1 MKTKLEKNTRENK
14 TQKLKK
20 NKVTG
25 IEKNFK
31 ESIYQ
36 CQLSKVRYQILP
48 KPRALNNNDVLSLM
62 VSEYQIAY
70 KWDKFCP
77 VTSIASAGK
86 I

>member
-1 MKTKLEKNTRENK
+1 MDIQKYNIKIGEIRWIQEKLKLPKIIAEMKTKLEKNTRENK

-36 CQLSKVRYQILP
+36 C
-48 KPRALNNNDVLSLM
+48 
-62 VSEYQIAY
+62 
-70 KWDKFCP
+70 
-77 VTSIASAGK
+77 
-86 I
+86 